1 MQATVLQTP
10 VALVSGPASSE
21 SQSLPTPAPT
31 AGVVQTHVSGALR
44 ETGEMSLPC
53 PCQPVPF
60 LHWKRV
66 QLALQW
72 IRIAEI
78 QVRICLSPGDQLY
91 ISYVFVALQLES
103 YGRGLHWR
111 LVPGSY
117 GVDGGLLPTAR
128 FIGGGYEYANCIL
141 YWYSLQLCYF
151 QVPIFVSRSGVE
163 DVPNGASAYWLY
175 TKGTDEDG
183 VDCLNLMYAI
193 EAMVLEFQVLHI

>member
-21 SQSLPTPAPT
+21 SQFLPTPAPT

-91 ISYVFVALQLES
+91 ISYVFVAPDTPSLQR
-103 YGRGLHWR
+103 YHC
-111 LVPGSY
+111 
-117 GVDGGLLPTAR
+117 GLLPHC
-128 FIGGGYEYANCIL
+128 GLG
-141 YWYSLQLCYF
+141 
-151 QVPIFVSRSGVE
+151 
-163 DVPNGASAYWLY
+163 
-175 TKGTDEDG
+175 
-183 VDCLNLMYAI
+183 
-193 EAMVLEFQVLHI
+193 